1 MSTKH
6 NESPHSAPPP
16 HPEDNRVAFHWHN
29 FINRLHTDRNTQ
41 ILVVMIGALSIV
53 VIATI
58 SVLFMFQPN
67 AQAEGKVI
75 VPKIDVETDVEEN
88 SNEIVEEPRVEPI
101 VENEP
106 LVIPRHIDGLVVARD
121 DANKVPACIMIENAA
136 FDGVRPQ
143 SGLSAASVV
152 YEVIVEGGIT
162 RWMAVFAGEHANI
175 VGPVRSARDTYL
187 EFASE
192 YNCAYLHAGGSFTA
206 LQALQNF
213 GMRDIDGLR
222 ESKWFWRDPNK
233 YAPHNFFTNTD
244 NAYEAISSGHS
255 WTDTP
260 TYDSWKFADETDLAE
275 LDEATATEINIYL
288 GGAYDVRYVYN
299 TEGKYYERWNGGVLS
314 IDANNGDTIKTRNI
328 IIQKVPPGV
337 EIEGK
342 SRINFSVTGE
352 GEVYIFRNGQ
362 FVQGTWKKADRLG
375 RTKFYDANGNEIP
388 LARGTTWVE
397 IVPETHTFDW
407 K

>member
-1 MSTKH
+1 MTK
-6 NESPHSAPPP
+6 PTHSAPPP
-16 HPEDNRVAFHWHN
+16 HPDDNRVAFHWRN
-29 FINRLHTDRNTQ
+29 FVSRLHKDRNLQ
-41 ILVVMIGALSIV
+41 ILVIMIGALSLV

-58 SVLFMFQPN
+58 SILFVFPPK
-67 AQAEGKVI
+67 APDASDKIVI
-75 VPKIDVETDVEEN
+75 PDIDIETDDVVIDTESQAGPDE
-88 SNEIVEEPRVEPI
+88 SNAEDTAVVLPRR
-101 VENEP
+101 
-106 LVIPRHIDGLVVARD
+106 LDGLVVARD

-136 FDGVRPQ
+136 FSGVRPQ

-162 RWMAVFAGEHANI
+162 RWMAVYAGEHANI

-222 ESKWFWRDPNK
+222 EGKWFWRDPNK
-233 YAPHNFFTNTD
+233 YAPHNFFTNTA
-244 NAYEAISSGHS
+244 NAYDAITTGHS
-255 WTDTP
+255 WTEPP
-260 TYDSWKFADETDLAE
+260 TYDSWTFADETE
-275 LDEATATEINIYL
+275 LSALGEATASEVNIYF
-288 GGAYDVRYVYN
+288 GGAYDVKYVYN
-299 TEGKYYERWNGGVLS
+299 AEGKYYERWNGGVLS
-314 IDANNGDTIKTRNI
+314 VDANNGDSIKTRNI
-328 IIQKVPPGV
+328 IIQKVPPGE

-362 FVQGTWKKADRLG
+362 FVQGTWKKPDRLS
-375 RTKFYDANGNEIP
+375 RTKYYDADGNEIP

-397 IVPETHTFDW
+397 IVPETHSFDW